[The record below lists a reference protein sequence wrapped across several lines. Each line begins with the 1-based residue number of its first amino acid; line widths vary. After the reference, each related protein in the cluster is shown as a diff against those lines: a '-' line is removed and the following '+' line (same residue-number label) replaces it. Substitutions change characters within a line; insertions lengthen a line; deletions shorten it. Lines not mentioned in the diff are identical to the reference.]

1 MTAIIVDA
9 PPFNPVIPYVQV
21 GTAPDTV
28 NFECAASDLE
38 VSPDQDETT
47 TTTFC
52 GSYTTYKAETWTIT
66 ATVYPSYGPDG
77 LWARSVPSS
86 GWSSPL
92 RSARRKTIAV
102 SETNPSMTGVGI
114 IKAFGVLHGR
124 DGRAEVVRS
133 GDCGPGN
140 AGVDLH
146 ARGVDALQARRRR
159 RGGRGRRGRRGRHGR
174 GSDERR
180 RRRRDGYL
188 RARPRVAEILQGT
201 WTAPRPTRDIRPRR
215 LSPRPAWERPHVS
228 GRLAASVEAVRESKG
243 ARVSMSTPYAAWIEY
258 GRFPGTS
265 LRRGGSV
272 SRRGVVRR

>member
-77 LWARSVPSS
+77 LWNALRPLVGMVLPFEVRPSKDD
-86 GWSSPL
+86 P
-92 RSARRKTIAV
+92 V

-114 IKAFGVLHGR
+114 IKAFAFYMGATGEPKSFDLEIAVQGTPEWTYTPGASTLSR
-124 DGRAEVVRS
+124 RAGDDEEVEDDEVVE
-133 GDCGPGN
+133 D
-140 AGVDLH
+140 D
-146 ARGVDALQARRRR
+146 
-159 RGGRGRRGRRGRHGR
+159 
-174 GSDERR
+174 
-180 RRRRDGYL
+180 
-188 RARPRVAEILQGT
+188 T
-201 WTAPRPTRDIRPRR
+201 
-215 LSPRPAWERPHVS
+215 
-228 GRLAASVEAVRESKG
+228 G
-243 ARVSMSTPYAAWIEY
+243 AI
-258 GRFPGTS
+258 G
-265 LRRGGSV
+265 
-272 SRRGVVRR
+272 